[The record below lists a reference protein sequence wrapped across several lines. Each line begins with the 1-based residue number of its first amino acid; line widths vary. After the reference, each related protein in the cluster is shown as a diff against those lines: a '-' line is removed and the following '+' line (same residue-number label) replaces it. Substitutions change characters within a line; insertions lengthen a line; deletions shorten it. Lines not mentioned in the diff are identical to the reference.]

1 MKIIDMRVRA
11 PFAAYANC
19 NLYNTDR
26 ISADGRGGARN
37 WVLPPSV
44 KNFSMDLL
52 IQEADAANVEKLVV
66 PVRKNLGGKNEDLI
80 DLIQKYPNHVIGLA
94 GIDVNSLSMQNA
106 VQEIEKFVVNGPCQG
121 IILEPGQDKTPW
133 MVNDVRVFPIYEY
146 CQQHHIPIFMT
157 YGGIMVPSIRYYAP
171 EPLDDVLGAF
181 PKLKI
186 GLAHG
191 GWPYVT
197 EVCQMA
203 VNRGNL
209 YLAPDFYMIE
219 SPGQTDYVMAA
230 NCLLQ
235 DRLMFASAYPLMPL
249 KESSEYYM
257 NSGIKE
263 EILPKVMYQ
272 NAAAF
277 LGFK

>member
-1 MKIIDMRVRA
+1 M
-11 PFAAYANC
+11 
-19 NLYNTDR
+19 
-26 ISADGRGGARN
+26 
-37 WVLPPSV
+37 
-44 KNFSMDLL
+44 
-52 IQEADAANVEKLVV
+52 
-66 PVRKNLGGKNEDLI
+66 
-80 DLIQKYPNHVIGLA
+80 
-94 GIDVNSLSMQNA
+94 
-106 VQEIEKFVVNGPCQG
+106 
-121 IILEPGQDKTPW
+121 
-133 MVNDVRVFPIYEY
+133 
-146 CQQHHIPIFMT
+146 
-157 YGGIMVPSIRYYAP
+157 
-171 EPLDDVLGAF
+171 LGAF

-197 EVCQMA
+197 EICQMA

-219 SPGQTDYVMAA
+219 SPGQADYIMAA
-230 NCLLQ
+230 NCLLK

-272 NAAAF
+272 NAAEF
-277 LGFK
+277 LNLK

>member
-11 PFAAYANC
+11 PFAAYADC
-19 NLYNTDR
+19 NLYQNLK
-26 ISADGRGGARN
+26 GKERGGARN
-37 WVLPPSV
+37 YLVAPSA

-52 IQEADAANVEKLVV
+52 IHEAEEANVEKLVV
-66 PVRKNLGGKNEDLI
+66 PVRKNLGGKNEDLVQ
-80 DLIQKYPNHVIGLA
+80 LIQQYPDHVIGLA
-94 GIDVNSLSMQNA
+94 GIDVNSLNLQSSID
-106 VQEIEKFVVNGPCQG
+106 EIEQFVVNGPCQG

-133 MVNDVRVFPIYEY
+133 MVNDVRVFPIYDY
-146 CQQHHIPIFMT
+146 CQQHNIPIFMT

-181 PKLKI
+181 PQLKI

-203 VNRGNL
+203 INHKNL

-219 SPGQTDYVMAA
+219 SPGQADYVMAA
-230 NCLLQ
+230 NYLLQ

-249 KESSEYYM
+249 KEASEYYM

-263 EILPKVMYQ
+263 DILPKVMYQ
-272 NAAAF
+272 NAVDF
-277 LGFK
+277 LGLK

>member
-11 PFAAYANC
+11 PFAAYAGC
-19 NLYNTDR
+19 NLYS
-26 ISADGRGGARN
+26 SAITSDEGRGSAPT
-37 WVLPPSV
+37 WILPSSV
-44 KNFSMDLL
+44 KQFSMDLL
-52 IQEADAANVEKLVV
+52 IQEAKEANVEKMVV
-66 PVRKNLGGKNEDLI
+66 PVRKNLDGKNEDLVQ
-80 DLIQKYPNHVIGLA
+80 LIQQYPDQVIGLA
-94 GIDVNSLSMQNA
+94 GIDVNSLSMQSA
-106 VQEIEKFVVNGPCQG
+106 IDEIEQFVVNGPCQG

-133 MVNDVRVFPIYEY
+133 MVNDVRVFPIYDY
-146 CQQHHIPIFMT
+146 CQQHNIPIFMT
-157 YGGIMVPSIRYYAP
+157 YGGIFVPSIRYYAP

-197 EVCQMA
+197 EICQIA
-203 VNRGNL
+203 HNRRNL

-219 SPGQTDYVMAA
+219 SPGQGDYIIGA
-230 NCLLQ
+230 NSFLK
-235 DRLMFASAYPLMPL
+235 DRIMFASAYPLTPL

-263 EILPKVMYQ
+263 DILPKVMYQ
-272 NAAAF
+272 NAVDF
-277 LGFK
+277 LGLK

>member
-11 PFAAYANC
+11 PFKAYEGSNI
-19 NLYNTDR
+19 YQVGP
-26 ISADGRGGARN
+26 DGHGGARG
-37 WVLPPSV
+37 WLLPPSV
-44 KNFSMDLL
+44 REFSMDLL
-52 IQEADAANVEKLVV
+52 VKEADEAGVEKLVV
-66 PVRKNLGGKNEDLI
+66 PVRKSLDGNNDDLVDLI
-80 DLIQKYPNHVIGLA
+80 AKYPDKVIGMA
-94 GIDVNSLSMQNA
+94 GIDVNSLNIGDA
-106 VQEIEKFVVNGPCQG
+106 IAEVEKYVVNGPCTG

-133 MVNDVRVFPIYEY
+133 MVNSVRVFPLYDYLQEKK
-146 CQQHHIPIFMT
+146 IPIFMT
-157 YGGIMVPSIRYYAP
+157 YGGIQTTSLRYYAP

-181 PKLKI
+181 PDLKI

-219 SPGQTDYVMAA
+219 SPGQNDYVLAA
-230 NCLLQ
+230 NCLLK

-249 KESSEYYM
+249 KEASEYYM
-257 NSGIKE
+257 QSGIKDE
-263 EILPKVMYQ
+263 VLPNIMYN
-272 NAAAF
+272 NAADF
-277 LGFK
+277 LGLNG